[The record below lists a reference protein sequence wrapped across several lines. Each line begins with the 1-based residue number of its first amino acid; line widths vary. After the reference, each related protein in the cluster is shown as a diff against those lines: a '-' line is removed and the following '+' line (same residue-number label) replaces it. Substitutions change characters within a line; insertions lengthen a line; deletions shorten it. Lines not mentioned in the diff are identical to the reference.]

1 MEYLISLSS
10 ALLLT
15 LAVEVPVCMLMGLRK
30 KELLIVLLA
39 NVMTNPAVNVLYL
52 LGKLYTP
59 LPVFA
64 VIAVLEVAAVV
75 VEWIVYRLL
84 TEARRPFLV
93 SLVANAVSYGTGLI
107 ITTFIL

>member
-1 MEYLISLSS
+1 MEYLISLSL
-10 ALLLT
+10 ALALT

-52 LGKLYTP
+52 LGRTYTP
-59 LPVFA
+59 LPVVA
-64 VIAVLEVAAVV
+64 VIAILEISAVV

-84 TEARRPFLV
+84 TDARRPFLV

-107 ITTFIL
+107 ITTIIR